1 MRVYLD
7 SNIYIAYLLDEKN
20 AEEIADFLRKSSDC
34 LFEIVASRTTFEEVA
49 QICGDSAKM
58 LLLQHLDEFR
68 SAKKLTIVERSAEDL
83 ERALIINEQTR
94 GEYGLNDITHL
105 LLAQKHADMLVSND
119 KKLLPFASK
128 FVKAKTVRVF
138 LSSELQA

>member
-1 MRVYLD
+1 MKVYLD
-7 SNIYIAYLLDEKN
+7 SNVYIAYLLGEKN
-20 AEEIADFLRKSSDC
+20 ADEIAGFLQISAAC
-34 LFEIVASRTTFEEVA
+34 HFEIVASRTTFEEVA

-58 LLLQHLDEFR
+58 LLQQHLNEFR
-68 SAKKLTIVERSAEDL
+68 SAKKLTVVERSEEDL

-105 LLAQKHADMLVSND
+105 LLALKHANILVSND

-128 FVKAKTVRVF
+128 FVKAKTVGEF
-138 LSSELQA
+138 LSSEF

>member
-1 MRVYLD
+1 MKVYLD

-20 AEEIADFLRKSSDC
+20 SEEIAGFLQQSADC
-34 LFEIVASRTTFEEVA
+34 HFEIVASRTTFEEVA
-49 QICGDSAKM
+49 QICGDSARM
-58 LLLQHLDEFR
+58 LLQQHLDMFR
-68 SAKKLTIVERSAEDL
+68 GAKKLTVVERSSEDL
-83 ERALIINEQTR
+83 ERALKINEQTR
-94 GEYGLNDITHL
+94 GEYGLNDITHF

-128 FVKAKTVRVF
+128 FVKAKTVREF

>member
-1 MRVYLD
+1 MKVYLD
-7 SNIYIAYLLDEKN
+7 SNVYIAYLLGEKN
-20 AEEIADFLRKSSDC
+20 ADEIAGFLQISADC

-49 QICGDSAKM
+49 QICGDSAKI
-58 LLLQHLDEFR
+58 LLQQHLDEFR
-68 SAKKLTIVERSAEDL
+68 GNKKLTIVERSAEDL

-105 LLAQKHADMLVSND
+105 LLAQKHADILVSND

-128 FVKAKTVRVF
+128 FVKAKTVGEF
-138 LSSELQA
+138 LSSEF